1 MTRLTAGRL
10 RIPCRSKRLR
20 CSPSSLRRTGFPQF
34 VRSALCSTSASPEH
48 SGRDYLAAEASRLAI
63 PGTEAVSRVADTLP
77 DGSSREPPS
86 SRWRRPDAALHGGD
100 ARIS

>member
-1 MTRLTAGRL
+1 MPALAERAHQQDAEAEFVGQRQD
-10 RIPCRSKRLR
+10 
-20 CSPSSLRRTGFPQF
+20 GPQF
-34 VRSALCSTSASPEH
+34 RW
-48 SGRDYLAAEASRLAI
+48 GDEASRLAI

-86 SRWRRPDAALHGGD
+86 SRWRRPDAALHEGD

>member
-1 MTRLTAGRL
+1 MDDRPGGHWHQQDAEPEFVGQRQD
-10 RIPCRSKRLR
+10 
-20 CSPSSLRRTGFPQF
+20 GPQF
-34 VRSALCSTSASPEH
+34 RC
-48 SGRDYLAAEASRLAI
+48 GDEASRLAI

-86 SRWRRPDAALHGGD
+86 SRWRRPDAALHEGD